1 MFFFFFDEANSSVRK
16 VEVEEN
22 SASRDSA
29 QNVVNAWCFPVASSV
44 KEEVLSSKSEK
55 TTNVANLKSATVSS
69 SSDANLLNE
78 QFLARLDEEKEEII
92 YLMLH
97 EVIEDGVEN
106 EVISTLRPFCKENK
120 YMLLIW
126 LYRLYAHNQTNSAVF
141 SGILDVLYCL
151 DVKQSDFDLMIS
163 LVSNGLNSPF
173 SIVQETAI
181 KVTEKWRTKECLDAL
196 KLAKY
201 SSPWMESYAQKV
213 IVELEQELLS

>member
-1 MFFFFFDEANSSVRK
+1 MFFFFFDETNSSLRE

-22 SASRDSA
+22 SASRAFA
-29 QNVVNAWCFPVASSV
+29 QKVVNACCFTVASSV
-44 KEEVLSSKSEK
+44 KEEVVSSKSEK
-55 TTNVANLKSATVSS
+55 STNVANLKSATVSS